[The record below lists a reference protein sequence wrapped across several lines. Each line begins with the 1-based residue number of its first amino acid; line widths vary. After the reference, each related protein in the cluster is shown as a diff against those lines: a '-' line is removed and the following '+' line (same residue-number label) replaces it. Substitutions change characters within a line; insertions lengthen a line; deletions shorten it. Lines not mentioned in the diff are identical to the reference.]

1 MRIQWYGQS
10 AFALT
15 GAEHSVFIDPFGD
28 MSPLTERSGL
38 QWDYSPIEDISA
50 DLLLVTHE
58 HLDHNAVEV
67 IGGEPAILRST
78 AGRHESPV
86 GEVVGVASEHDP
98 VAGTERGPNTIFVFE
113 LDGVRVAHF
122 GDFGQLALRDEQTA
136 AIGEVDLLIVPV
148 GGGPTTDAAQ
158 AYEIVERL
166 KPRWVIPMHYRTPKI
181 GFLKTAD
188 EFLELFG
195 SDVHRAAESSID
207 TGELP
212 ATSGGAPVA
221 VVPAVP

>member
-15 GAEHSVFIDPFGD
+15 DGEQTVFIDPFGD
-28 MSPLTERSGL
+28 MSPLAGRGV
-38 QWDYSPIEDISA
+38 QFDYPAIDAVSA

-58 HLDHNAVEV
+58 HLDHNGVEA
-67 IGGEPAILRST
+67 IDGDPAILRST
-78 AGRHESPV
+78 AGRHESPI
-86 GEVVGVASEHDP
+86 GEVVGVNSEHDA

-122 GDFGQLALRDEQTA
+122 GDFGQPGLRDEQKA
-136 AIGEVDLLIVPV
+136 AIGKVDLLIVPV
-148 GGGPTTDAAQ
+148 GGGPTIDAAQ
-158 AYEIVERL
+158 AYEIVEQL

-181 GFLKTAD
+181 GFLEPAD
-188 EFLELFG
+188 EFLERFG
-195 SDVHRAAESSID
+195 DDVHRADEPSVD
-207 TGELP
+207 TSDLP
-212 ATSGGAPVA
+212 MADGVPVA